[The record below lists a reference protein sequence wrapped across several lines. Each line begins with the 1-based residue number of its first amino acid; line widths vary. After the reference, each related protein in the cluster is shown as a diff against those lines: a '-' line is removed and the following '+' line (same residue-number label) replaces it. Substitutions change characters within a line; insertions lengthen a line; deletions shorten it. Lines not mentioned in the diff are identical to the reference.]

1 MNGCRH
7 RRIEHSSAR
16 WRLRFNGLMASE
28 VLDALLADEAVSV
41 QHLVTHR
48 RELHA
53 APELAFKE
61 IETAGYIAERLDA
74 LAVDRLETGVGG
86 TGVVADIKGERPGH
100 AVLVRADMD
109 GLPITEAGDLPF
121 RSARRGVMHACGH
134 DVHMAIALEV
144 ARALAENRDRL
155 PGMVRFAF
163 QPAEECAGGA
173 RPMIDAGVLTGIDR
187 VIGLHVWSELPLGQV
202 SVRPEVVM
210 ASADQFTLTVRGKGG
225 HGAQPHQTVDAVVIA
240 AQVVGALQTLVSRE
254 TAPASP
260 VVITLGSVHGG
271 TAANI
276 VAGEVVI
283 QGTLRTLDRE
293 LRTRLLGRV
302 AELAAGTATA
312 MRGGCEFR
320 HDSAA
325 PPVVNDPRMATVA
338 AEAARGIVGAAG
350 VVAFEPLMVGEDFA
364 YFLEARPGCFFLLG
378 GAPEG
383 ARVGHHTAE
392 FRIDERCLPIG
403 FRVMTAAVLRLLQK
417 TKT

>member
-1 MNGCRH
+1 MT
-7 RRIEHSSAR
+7 
-16 WRLRFNGLMASE
+16 SE
-28 VLDALLADEAVSV
+28 LLDALLADDAASV
-41 QHLVTHR
+41 QHLATHR

-74 LAVDRLETGVGG
+74 LSVDRLETGVGG

-109 GLPITEAGDLPF
+109 GLPIQEVGDLAF

-173 RPMIDAGVLTGIDR
+173 RPMIEAGVLTGIDR
-187 VIGLHVWSELPLGQV
+187 VIGLHVWSELPVGQV
-202 SVRPEVVM
+202 SVRPDVVM

-254 TAPASP
+254 TAPAAP
-260 VVITLGSVHGG
+260 VVVTLGSVHGG

-293 LRTRLLGRV
+293 LRSRLLGRIT
-302 AELAAGTATA
+302 ELASGTAAA
-312 MRGGCEFR
+312 MRGSCEFR

-325 PPVVNDPRMATVA
+325 PPVVNDPGIAAVV
-338 AEAARGIVGAAG
+338 AEAARGVVGAEG
-350 VVAFEPLMVGEDFA
+350 VVAFEPLMVGEDFS

-378 GAPEG
+378 GAPAG
-383 ARVGHHTAE
+383 PRVGHHTAE
-392 FRIDERCLPIG
+392 FRIDERCLGIG
-403 FRVMTAAVLRLLQK
+403 FQVMTAAVLRLLQRR
-417 TKT
+417 